1 MRWCGL
7 DNRIVKR
14 FRALLENVRIRRRK
28 KHTKRFV
35 SQSFLRAAA
44 SYPIRFCTASR
55 ESRNTIK
62 NHDSH

>member
-28 KHTKRFV
+28 KAHQTVRVTVVSTGRRFI
-35 SQSFLRAAA
+35 
-44 SYPIRFCTASR
+44 SYQVLYCI
-55 ESRNTIK
+55 
-62 NHDSH
+62 